1 MQNLKKASVT
11 APQPCRRRKAAGWRA
26 FPDSKGVLSG
36 FEGFVTKKNTTMKRN
51 LLIICAVLAL
61 ASCTKKF
68 EEMNQDPFSPTGT
81 TIEALFNGVLSSLQQ
96 SMNEQFYLQN
106 EIWYPETELG
116 ALTSEAWGNS
126 QIGTSNVWSD
136 YYLMLSNI
144 RELERRFDAY
154 DEEMADPAI
163 CDKVRAQLNILK
175 AYQTFKVTDIF
186 GDMPYSQAGRIWENA
201 SSQATM
207 KPEWDTQES
216 IYKTLLDELVQARDL
231 LYADSL
237 TTVIGNEYYKLPYDV
252 LLNNNYKQWAEFA
265 NSLILRHGLRMYDKD
280 PNFASPLLA
289 EAYNFPYSFMNTSG
303 GSPTG
308 GAIALWPSVLGT
320 NWDINWSFREH
331 THLRMGETVWSC
343 MSSTDNM
350 DGSGIFDYRAFLFF
364 DTSHKNDSF
373 PDGAWR
379 PYPQIRT
386 LETPTEG
393 GSPYAQS
400 RDGSYTFKGPSC
412 LFSPFNYYLTRDERY
427 VPQILV
433 TYADVLFIKAEIGA
447 RGIAGITLSGMD
459 LDQMLFQGIYQSC
472 LFWTHLPQNTSRW
485 TYFYQQYTN
494 YIANLDI
501 WAWSNNMAS
510 NVMNYAVYMNPNF
523 DGSNESYLT
532 LIYQQRWLNLFRQP
546 WEAWALTRRTMA
558 TPTTTDHAKLT
569 SYRMEYPQKEIEYNY
584 ENYTAQLAR
593 MSHGDTRQ
601 TKVWW
606 MDF

>member
-1 MQNLKKASVT
+1 MKKS
-11 APQPCRRRKAAGWRA
+11 
-26 FPDSKGVLSG
+26 
-36 FEGFVTKKNTTMKRN
+36 
-51 LLIICAVLAL
+51 LLIICALFAL
-61 ASCTKKF
+61 ASCTKNF
-68 EEMNQDPFSPTGT
+68 EEMNKDPFSPTGT
-81 TIEALFNGVLSSLQQ
+81 TVEALFNGVVKSMQQ

-136 YYLMLSNI
+136 YYLMLANI
-144 RELERRFDAY
+144 RELEKRFDAY
-154 DEEMADPAI
+154 DEEQSDPDI
-163 CDKVRAQLNILK
+163 CNKVRAQLNVLK
-175 AYQTFKVTDIF
+175 AYQTFKVSDIF
-186 GDMPYSQAGRIWENA
+186 GDMPYTQAGRIWENA

-216 IYKTLLDELVQARDL
+216 IYKTLLQELEWSRDML
-231 LYADSL
+231 QSDS
-237 TTVIGNEYYKLPYDV
+237 TTTAIGNEFYKLPYDV
-252 LLNNNYKQWAEFA
+252 LLNNNYTQWAEFA

-280 PNFASPLLA
+280 PEFATPLLVD
-289 EAYNFPYSFMNTSG
+289 AYNFAYSVISSSG
-303 GSPTG
+303 GMATG

-320 NWDINWSFREH
+320 NWDVNWSFREH
-331 THLRMGETVWSC
+331 KHLRMGETIWSC
-343 MSSTDNM
+343 LSSTDDM
-350 DGSGIFDYRAFLFF
+350 DGSGIFDYRTFLFF
-364 DTSHKNDSF
+364 DTSHKTDSF
-373 PDGAWR
+373 PDGAWKA
-379 PYPQIRT
+379 YPQIRT

-412 LFSPFNYYLTRDERY
+412 LYSPFNYYLTRDERY

-433 TYADVLFIKAEIGA
+433 TYADVLFMKAEIGA
-447 RGIAGITLSGMD
+447 RGIGGITLSGMD

-472 LFWTHLPQNTSRW
+472 LFWTHLPQNTNRW
-485 TYFYQQYTN
+485 TYFYSQYTN
-494 YIANLDI
+494 YIGNLDI

-510 NVMNYAVYMNPNF
+510 NVMNYAVYMNPSF

-546 WEAWALTRRTMA
+546 WEAWALARRTMA

-584 ENYTAQLAR
+584 ENYTKQLAR
-593 MSHGDTRQ
+593 MLHGDTRQ

-606 MDF
+606 MDFR

>member
-1 MQNLKKASVT
+1 MKHNIFFIIGT
-11 APQPCRRRKAAGWRA
+11 A
-26 FPDSKGVLSG
+26 
-36 FEGFVTKKNTTMKRN
+36 
-51 LLIICAVLAL
+51 LLLT
-61 ASCTKKF
+61 SCTKGF

-81 TIEALFNGVLSSLQQ
+81 TIEALFNGVVSSMQQ

-136 YYLMLSNI
+136 YYLMLANI
-144 RELERRFDAY
+144 RELEKRFDAY
-154 DEEMADPAI
+154 GEEQADPAI
-163 CDKVRAQLNILK
+163 CDKVRAQLNVLK

-186 GDMPYSQAGRIWENA
+186 GDMPYTQAGRIWENA

-216 IYKTLLDELVQARDL
+216 IYKTLLEELVWSRDML
-231 LYADSL
+231 RSDS
-237 TTVIGNEYYKLPYDV
+237 TTTANGNEYYKLPYDV
-252 LLNNNYKQWAEFA
+252 LLNNNYTYWAEFA

-280 PNFASPLLA
+280 PEFATPLLVA
-289 EAYNFPYSFMNTSG
+289 AYNYSYTLMSSSG
-303 GSPTG
+303 GGTTG

-320 NWDINWSFREH
+320 SWDPNWSFREH
-331 THLRMGETVWSC
+331 KHLRMGETIWSIL
-343 MSSTDNM
+343 SSTNDM
-350 DGSGIFDYRAFLFF
+350 DGSGIFDYRTFLFF
-364 DTSHKNDSF
+364 DTSHKTDSF
-373 PDGAWR
+373 PEGAWK

-412 LFSPFNYYLTRDERY
+412 LYSPFNYYLTRDEKY
-427 VPQILV
+427 VPQIFV
-433 TYADVLFIKAEIGA
+433 TYADVLFMKAEIGA
-447 RGIAGITLSGMD
+447 RSIGGITLSGME

-472 LFWTHLPQNTSRW
+472 LFWAHIPQNTSRW
-485 TYFYQQYTN
+485 TYLYPQYSS

-501 WAWSNNMAS
+501 WALGQRMAS
-510 NVMNYAVYMNPNF
+510 NVMNYAVYMNPDF
-523 DGSNESYLT
+523 DYTNEAYLS

-546 WEAWALTRRTMA
+546 WEAWALARRTMA
-558 TPTTTDHAKLT
+558 TPTTTDHSKLT
-569 SYRMEYPQKEIEYNY
+569 SYRMEYPQKEIEYNF
-584 ENYTAQLAR
+584 ENYTVQLAR

-606 MDF
+606 MDFR

>member
-1 MQNLKKASVT
+1 MKKT
-11 APQPCRRRKAAGWRA
+11 II
-26 FPDSKGVLSG
+26 
-36 FEGFVTKKNTTMKRN
+36 
-51 LLIICAVLAL
+51 LISAIAL
-61 ASCTKKF
+61 IAASCTKGF

-81 TIEALFNGVLSSLQQ
+81 TVEALFNGVVSSLQQ

-126 QIGTSNVWSD
+126 QIGTSSVWTD

-154 DEEMADPAI
+154 GEEQGDANV

-216 IYKTLLDELVQARDL
+216 IYKSLLEELVWSRDVL
-231 LYADSL
+231 HADSA
-237 TTVIGNEYYKLPYDV
+237 TTAYGNEYYKLPYEV
-252 LLNNNYKQWAEFA
+252 LLNNNYTLWAEFA
-265 NSLILRHGLRMYDKD
+265 NALILRHGLRMYDKD
-280 PNFASPLLA
+280 QAFATPLLV
-289 EAYNFPYSFMNTSG
+289 EAYNYPYTTLSSSG
-303 GSPTG
+303 GMATG

-331 THLRMGETVWSC
+331 KNLRLGETIWSVL
-343 MSSTDNM
+343 SSTDAM

-364 DTSHKNDSF
+364 DTSHKNDSL

-379 PYPQIRT
+379 PFPQIRT
-386 LETPTEG
+386 TETPTEG

-400 RDGSYTFKGPSC
+400 RDANYTFKGPSC
-412 LFSPFNYYLTRDERY
+412 LFSPFNYYLTRDEKY
-427 VPQILV
+427 MPQILV
-433 TYADVLFIKAEIGA
+433 TYADVLFMKAEIGA
-447 RGIAGITLSGMD
+447 RGIGGITLSGMD

-472 LFWTHLPQNTSRW
+472 LFWAHIPNNTSRW
-485 TYFYQQYTN
+485 VFFYPRYTEFVGS
-494 YIANLDI
+494 LDI
-501 WAWSNNMAS
+501 WALGNNMAS
-510 NVMNYAVYMNPNF
+510 NIMNYAVYMNPDF
-523 DGSNESYLT
+523 DGSNEAYLT

-546 WEAWALTRRTMA
+546 WEAWALARRTMA
-558 TPTTTDHAKLT
+558 TPTTTNHAKLT
-569 SYRMEYPQKEIEYNY
+569 SFRMEYPQKEIEYNY

-606 MDF
+606 NE

>member
-1 MQNLKKASVT
+1 MKKS
-11 APQPCRRRKAAGWRA
+11 
-26 FPDSKGVLSG
+26 
-36 FEGFVTKKNTTMKRN
+36 
-51 LLIICAVLAL
+51 LLIICALFAL
-61 ASCTKKF
+61 ASCTKNF
-68 EEMNQDPFSPTGT
+68 EEMNKDPFSPTGT
-81 TIEALFNGVLSSLQQ
+81 TVEALFNGVVKSMQQ

-136 YYLMLSNI
+136 YYLMLANI
-144 RELERRFDAY
+144 RELEKRFDAY
-154 DEEMADPAI
+154 DEEQSDPDI
-163 CDKVRAQLNILK
+163 CNKVRAQLNVLK
-175 AYQTFKVTDIF
+175 AYQTFKVSDIF
-186 GDMPYSQAGRIWENA
+186 GDMPYTQAGRIWENA

-216 IYKTLLDELVQARDL
+216 IYKTLLQELEWSRDML
-231 LYADSL
+231 QSDS
-237 TTVIGNEYYKLPYDV
+237 TTTAIGNEFYKLPYDV
-252 LLNNNYKQWAEFA
+252 LLNNNYTQWAEFA

-280 PNFASPLLA
+280 PEFATPLLVD
-289 EAYNFPYSFMNTSG
+289 AYNFAYSVISSSG
-303 GSPTG
+303 GLATG

-320 NWDINWSFREH
+320 NWDVNWSFREH
-331 THLRMGETVWSC
+331 KHLRMGETIWSC
-343 MSSTDNM
+343 LSSTDDM
-350 DGSGIFDYRAFLFF
+350 DGSGIFDYRTFLFF
-364 DTSHKNDSF
+364 DTSHKTDSF
-373 PDGAWR
+373 PDGAWKA
-379 PYPQIRT
+379 YPQIRT

-412 LFSPFNYYLTRDERY
+412 LYSPFNYYLTRDERY

-433 TYADVLFIKAEIGA
+433 TYADVLFMKAEIGA
-447 RGIAGITLSGMD
+447 RGIGGITLSGMD

-472 LFWTHLPQNTSRW
+472 LFWTHLPQNTNRW
-485 TYFYQQYTN
+485 TYFYSQYTN
-494 YIANLDI
+494 YIGNLDI

-510 NVMNYAVYMNPNF
+510 NVMNYAVYMNPSF

-546 WEAWALTRRTMA
+546 WEAWALARRTMA

-584 ENYTAQLAR
+584 ENYTKQLAR
-593 MSHGDTRQ
+593 MLHGDTRQ
-601 TKVWW
+601 TKMWW
-606 MDF
+606 MDFR

>member
-1 MQNLKKASVT
+1 MKKS
-11 APQPCRRRKAAGWRA
+11 
-26 FPDSKGVLSG
+26 
-36 FEGFVTKKNTTMKRN
+36 
-51 LLIICAVLAL
+51 LLIICALFAL
-61 ASCTKKF
+61 ASCTKNF
-68 EEMNQDPFSPTGT
+68 EEMNKDPFSPTGT
-81 TIEALFNGVLSSLQQ
+81 TVEALFNGVVKSMQQ

-136 YYLMLSNI
+136 YYLMLANI
-144 RELERRFDAY
+144 RELEKRFDAY
-154 DEEMADPAI
+154 DEEQSDPDI
-163 CDKVRAQLNILK
+163 CNKVRAQLNVLK
-175 AYQTFKVTDIF
+175 AYQTFKVSDIF
-186 GDMPYSQAGRIWENA
+186 GDMPYTQAGRIWENA

-216 IYKTLLDELVQARDL
+216 IYKTLLQELEWSRDML
-231 LYADSL
+231 QSDS
-237 TTVIGNEYYKLPYDV
+237 TTTAIGNEFYKLPYDV
-252 LLNNNYKQWAEFA
+252 LLNNNYTQWAEFA

-280 PNFASPLLA
+280 PEFATPLLVD
-289 EAYNFPYSFMNTSG
+289 AYNFAYSVISSSG
-303 GSPTG
+303 GLATG

-320 NWDINWSFREH
+320 NWDVNWSFREH
-331 THLRMGETVWSC
+331 KHLRMGETIWSC
-343 MSSTDNM
+343 LSSTDDM
-350 DGSGIFDYRAFLFF
+350 DGSGIFDYRTFLFF
-364 DTSHKNDSF
+364 DTSHKTDSF
-373 PDGAWR
+373 PDGAWKA
-379 PYPQIRT
+379 YPQIRT

-412 LFSPFNYYLTRDERY
+412 LYSPFNYYLTRDERY

-433 TYADVLFIKAEIGA
+433 TYADVLFMKAEIGA
-447 RGIAGITLSGMD
+447 RGIGGITLSGMD

-472 LFWTHLPQNTSRW
+472 LFWTHLPQNTNRW
-485 TYFYQQYTN
+485 TYFYSQYTN
-494 YIANLDI
+494 YIGNLDI

-510 NVMNYAVYMNPNF
+510 NVMNYAVYMNPSF

-546 WEAWALTRRTMA
+546 WEAWALARRTMA

-606 MDF
+606 MDFR